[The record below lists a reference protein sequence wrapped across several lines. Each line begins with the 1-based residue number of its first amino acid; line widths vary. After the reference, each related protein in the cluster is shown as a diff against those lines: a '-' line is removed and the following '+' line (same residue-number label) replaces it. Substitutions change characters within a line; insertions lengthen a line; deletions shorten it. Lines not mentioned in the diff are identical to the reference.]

1 MPKKET
7 IQKAIQIFKQHH
19 GWLRTGQ
26 AVHLGI
32 SPRTLY
38 ALRDAGKIIQL
49 SRGVYR
55 LADQPI
61 SQYQDLLVV
70 AQRVSKG
77 VICLLSAL
85 SFHGLTMQIPH
96 QVYLALPNHAEKP
109 RLDYPPLRLVWLS
122 DRAYQAGIEEH
133 LIEGLPVRIYSPEKS
148 VADAFKFR
156 NKTGLDVALEALKC
170 YRQSDDF
177 NVEKL
182 LSMAQMDRV
191 EKIIRPYLEVLV

>member
-38 ALRDAGKIIQL
+38 ALRDAGKITQL

-55 LADQPI
+55 LANQPI